1 MSLKHLVSHARSM
14 PIGTAIAKG
23 AQVIYRTAAGR
34 WQQVVKNNKETF
46 GDGHALQDLATYV
59 PGLPPDATEPH
70 KKILSL
76 LCKNYIRHHFDLLG
90 SGWVEVKYGM
100 QALGFEG
107 HFFPPSKAPLD
118 IINLLNPGN
127 RERAKKI
134 RSQISSDYTPI
145 DWQLDFKS
153 GYRWTENHISS
164 RLQYGHE
171 PGVDI
176 KVPWELARLQHL
188 PQLAVA
194 YAAAQ
199 TDVEA
204 FEEAAVYQ
212 SEFQNQVLDFI
223 AANPPGFGVNWFS
236 AMDVSIRAANL
247 LVALDLFKR
256 HNAEFDLKFT
266 AEFNTSILEHG
277 KFVASN
283 YSLMHKAN
291 HYLTEICGL
300 LFIAAYLPKTDQTDH
315 WLSYCIEELLSEVKR
330 QFLSDGGNFEA
341 STSYHRLSGEA
352 VLYASALALGLP
364 KDRIDLPPFE
374 PWYLECLERLTEFT
388 QHITKPSGHVIQI
401 GDNDNGRFFKIC
413 PPMQEGEEDILD
425 HRSLVGA
432 ANGLFRR
439 QDFTRTAG
447 LRGYIDATLIR
458 GISDG
463 KILPTSVLK
472 GSLPPAQDRPI
483 KTIGEVDEN
492 PPKNSR
498 EAILVLADTGILFE
512 LKSAAYP
519 EFGLYIWWSRR
530 FFLSIRCGGLN
541 KDGLGAHAHN
551 DQLSIELQI
560 DGVDWIADPG
570 SYIYTPTPKHRNLYR
585 SALAHNGPHQSE
597 DEPAR
602 LDEGLFKLEDKSDS
616 QCLHFD
622 ATGFFGYYTG
632 YGEPVS
638 RLIAFGKDR
647 IIIRDS
653 IGSIRPVAAELIETI
668 EIMSAKELQDCFTA
682 GLPFSPGYG
691 KVITE
696 I

>member
-1 MSLKHLVSHARSM
+1 M

-23 AQVIYRTAAGR
+23 ARVILRTMSGQ
-34 WQQVVKNNKETF
+34 WQQIIKNNNETF
-46 GDGHALQDLATYV
+46 GEEIVLQDLATYV
-59 PGLPPDATEPH
+59 PGLPPDVIEPH
-70 KKILSL
+70 EKNLSIL
-76 LCKNYIRHHFDLLG
+76 CQNYLRHQFNLLG
-90 SGWVEVKYGM
+90 SGWVEVKHGI

-107 HFFPPSKAPLD
+107 HKFSPSKIPLD
-118 IINLLNPGN
+118 ILNLLNPGN
-127 RERAKKI
+127 RDRAKKI
-134 RSQISSDYTPI
+134 RTQISSDYIPI

-153 GYRWTENHISS
+153 GYRWTESHIAS

-194 YAAAQ
+194 YAAAHS
-199 TDVEA
+199 DVEG
-204 FEEAAVYQ
+204 FEEAAVYK
-212 SEFQNQVLDFI
+212 SEFQNQALDFI

-247 LVALDLFKR
+247 LVAFDIFKR
-256 HNAEFDLKFT
+256 HNAEFDLKFI
-266 AEFNTSILEHG
+266 AEFNTSIREHG
-277 KFVASN
+277 KFIEEN
-283 YSLMHKAN
+283 FSLTHKAN

-300 LFIAAYLPKTDQTDH
+300 LYIAAYLPETEQSNH
-315 WLSYCIEELLSEVKR
+315 WLNYCIEELSSEVER
-330 QFLSDGGNFEA
+330 QFLPDGGNFEA

-352 VLYASALALGLP
+352 VLYASALTLGLP
-364 KDRIDLPPFE
+364 EDRISSPPFK
-374 PWYLECLERLTEFT
+374 PWYLERLERLAEFT

-413 PPMQEGEEDILD
+413 PPIRDSEEEILD
-425 HRSLVGA
+425 HRSLIGA

-439 QDFTRTAG
+439 RDFTRTSG
-447 LRGYIDATLIR
+447 LRGYVDATLIG

-463 KILPTSVLK
+463 NIIPTSVPN
-472 GSLPPAQDRPI
+472 GSTPPAQDRSI
-483 KTIGEVDEN
+483 KTVGEVAEKPPEN
-492 PPKNSR
+492 SK

-560 DGVDWIADPG
+560 DGIDWIADPG
-570 SYIYTPTPKHRNLYR
+570 SYIYTPTPRHRNLYR
-585 SALAHNGPHQSE
+585 SALAHNGPHRSE
-597 DEPAR
+597 REPAR
-602 LDEGLFKLEDKSDS
+602 LDAGLFKLDDQSDAE
-616 QCLHFD
+616 CLHFD

-653 IGSIRPVAAELIETI
+653 IGSIRPVAAKSIENV
-668 EIMSAKELQDCFTA
+668 EIASPKELQDSFTA

-696 I
+696 T